1 MTEQVEPSP
10 KTEELV
16 RAVSNNH
23 QTPMAPLDLVEEQRP
38 RAKLRIWAILIA
50 LYVCE
55 KINGQKGEK
64 PTLTPQA
71 RPLRCCAGPNHHRD
85 FDPDHLGAAP

>member
-1 MTEQVEPSP
+1 MSFTNMTEQVEPSP

-16 RAVSNNH
+16 RAVSNH

-50 LYVCE
+50 LYVR
-55 KINGQKGEK
+55 QKRK
-64 PTLTPQA
+64 VSKM
-71 RPLRCCAGPNHHRD
+71 
-85 FDPDHLGAAP
+85 